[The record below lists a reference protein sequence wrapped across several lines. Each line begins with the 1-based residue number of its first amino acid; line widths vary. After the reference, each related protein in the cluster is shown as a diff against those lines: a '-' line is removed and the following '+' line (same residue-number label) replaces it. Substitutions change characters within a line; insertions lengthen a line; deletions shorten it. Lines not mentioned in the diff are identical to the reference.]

1 MLLFLFIYATNI
13 YHTPTMCYALHIAR
27 DTRDTALSKTLPM
40 YSRIPYMV
48 ADREKETHNDNIV

>member
-1 MLLFLFIYATNI
+1 
-13 YHTPTMCYALHIAR
+13 MCYALHIAR